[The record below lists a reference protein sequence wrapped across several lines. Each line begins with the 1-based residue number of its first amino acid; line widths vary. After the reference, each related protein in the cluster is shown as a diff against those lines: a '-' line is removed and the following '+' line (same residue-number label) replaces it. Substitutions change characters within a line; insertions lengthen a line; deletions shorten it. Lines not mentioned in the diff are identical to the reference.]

1 MIEEPYVKMSIFSPQ
16 EYIGKLMEYVH
27 SKRGIYIE
35 MDILS
40 NQMNSLIYEIPMAEI
55 VFDFFNSV
63 KSISKGY
70 ASFDYE
76 NIGYRKGNLV
86 KMEILVAGESV
97 DALSIIVERSR
108 AYYAGKN
115 ICEQLKDIIPKHNF
129 EVPIQA
135 AIGSKIISRETIKAY
150 RKDVTAGLY
159 GGDISRKKKVLQKQ
173 KKGKKKMKMI
183 GRVEVPQAAFVTVL
197 KTNNDN

>member
-1 MIEEPYVKMSIFSPQ
+1 
-16 EYIGKLMEYVH
+16 ME
-27 SKRGIYIE
+27 
-35 MDILS
+35 ILS

-76 NIGYRKGNLV
+76 PIGYRRGDLV
-86 KMEILVAGESV
+86 KMEILVAGDSV
-97 DALSIIVERSR
+97 DALSIIVEKSR
-108 AYYAGKN
+108 AYYAGKT

-159 GGDISRKKKVLQKQ
+159 GGDISRKKKVLSKQ

-183 GRVEVPQAAFVTVL
+183 GRVEVPQEAFVTVL